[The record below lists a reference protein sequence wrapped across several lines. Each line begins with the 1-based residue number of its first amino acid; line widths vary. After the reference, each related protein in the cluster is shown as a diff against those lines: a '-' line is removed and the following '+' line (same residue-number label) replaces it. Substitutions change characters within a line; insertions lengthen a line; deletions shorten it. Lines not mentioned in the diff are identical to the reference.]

1 MKFRVGKREVYMS
14 EKVGYILQVRG
25 DLGLHA
31 LILSMITNMHLLLS
45 STSHLVSHF
54 LPWHV
59 YQLFSKSIM
68 GNNLTIMK
76 NNLGDH

>member
-31 LILSMITNMHLLLS
+31 LVLSMITNMHLLLS